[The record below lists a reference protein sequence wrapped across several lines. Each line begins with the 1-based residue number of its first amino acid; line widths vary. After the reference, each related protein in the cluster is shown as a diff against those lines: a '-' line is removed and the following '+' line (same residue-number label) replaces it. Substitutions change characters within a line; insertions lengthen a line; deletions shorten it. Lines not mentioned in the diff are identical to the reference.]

1 MRSQPLSAGK
11 PKSTEKRSD
20 KRVDKGVATRAAL
33 LVAGRELFGERGF
46 AATSLDDVV
55 ARAGVTKGAL
65 YHHFTNKE
73 DLFRAVFEQVSNE
86 VSDLAV
92 ELFLLPDSWEA
103 LVVGCNRWIDANLD
117 PTVQRIALRDARA
130 VLEWDV
136 VQEIET
142 RYGAVA
148 IRGALRKA
156 RHAQV
161 IDEQPLRP
169 LSLMLLGALREA
181 CLYVADADD
190 PAVARAEVTELV
202 DRLLSSL
209 RTAAAPV

>member
-1 MRSQPLSAGK
+1 MSGPRLAMTLLDCSLMPRSSSSVSFPAPGNGLSITYFGIVFPFHPAPVTYSEYPTWSTRPTFCRYGTMRTESMRSQPLSSK
-11 PKSTEKRSD
+11 PTPKRAD

-33 LVAGRELFGERGF
+33 LVAGREMFGEHGF

-73 DLFRAVFEQVSNE
+73 DLFRAVFEEVSAE

-117 PTVQRIALRDARA
+117 
-130 VLEWDV
+130 
-136 VQEIET
+136 
-142 RYGAVA
+142 
-148 IRGALRKA
+148 
-156 RHAQV
+156 
-161 IDEQPLRP
+161 
-169 LSLMLLGALREA
+169 
-181 CLYVADADD
+181 
-190 PAVARAEVTELV
+190 
-202 DRLLSSL
+202 
-209 RTAAAPV
+209 